1 MAEVKH
7 FLSFADYTKE
17 EILDLMNVT
26 LTLKE
31 AYEKGIRPPL
41 LKDMSL
47 AMLFAMEST
56 RTRVSFEAAM
66 TQLGGHA
73 LFLST
78 KATHAGA
85 HETWKETAAVISS
98 MCDGI
103 SARINDSSV
112 LEALAENS
120 TVPVINMLDSARHPS
135 QVIADLLTIIER
147 KPKHKKLEDVVF
159 MYIGDCSSNEDS
171 PYSCCV
177 TLKAQEELFSKLG
190 MTIVLCSPKEYSIG
204 DDWRAHIEAQC
215 AESGGKLI
223 VTDDPYEYIDQV
235 DFIYTGVTWYYDVRL
250 PEELAKK
257 TFYPRYSVNADLLS
271 KAKPSTWV
279 MHFLPGNRGWEIT
292 DDVWDGPQ
300 SALLPQAENRL
311 HAEKGILAYLLYP
324 HRAHPSKQM
333 EDYYLGKL
341 EDMLTV
347 REPNYQY

>member
-1 MAEVKH
+1 
-7 FLSFADYTKE
+7 
-17 EILDLMNVT
+17 
-26 LTLKE
+26 
-31 AYEKGIRPPL
+31 
-41 LKDMSL
+41 
-47 AMLFAMEST
+47 
-56 RTRVSFEAAM
+56 
-66 TQLGGHA
+66 
-73 LFLST
+73 
-78 KATHAGA
+78 
-85 HETWKETAAVISS
+85 

-112 LEALAENS
+112 LEALASNS

-135 QVIADLLTIIER
+135 QVIADLLTVIER
-147 KPKHKKLEDVVF
+147 KPKDKSLKDVVF
-159 MYIGDCSSNEDS
+159 MYIGDCSSNENS

-223 VTDDPYEYIDQV
+223 VTDDPYAYIDQV
-235 DFIYTGVTWYYDVRL
+235 HLYRRHLVLRRAPSGRACQVDVLSQVLRQCRAH
-250 PEELAKK
+250 EQGK
-257 TFYPRYSVNADLLS
+257 ADRGS
-271 KAKPSTWV
+271 A
-279 MHFLPGNRGWEIT
+279 HFLGKRGWEIT

-324 HRAHPSKQM
+324 HRTHPSKQM

-341 EDMLTV
+341 ENMLTV
-347 REPNYQY
+347 REPNYAY

>member
-235 DFIYTGVTWYYDVRL
+235 DFTFSDAWWYHGAESDDFKGRRL
-250 PEELAKK
+250 GLLLPK
-257 TFYPRYSVNADLLS
+257 YQVNQALVD
-271 KAKPSTWV
+271 AGKPTLGV
-279 MHFLPGNRGWEIT
+279 MHCLPGFRDFEIT
-292 DDVWDGPQ
+292 SEVWDGPN
-300 SALLPQAENRL
+300 SLLFEEAENRL
-311 HAEKGILAYLLYP
+311 HAEKAICTWFMYGQQKSAALQAY
-324 HRAHPSKQM
+324 HQGAIEDFVNEASPS
-333 EDYYLGKL
+333 
-341 EDMLTV
+341 
-347 REPNYQY
+347 